1 MSNDISNNTSDD
13 ISDTSDTSDDT
24 TDNMSDDKS
33 VDTSDNKLENMSDNN
48 YHHNDG
54 DCESDCE
61 SDCDRDDDNDDND
74 DDEEIRIPD
83 KIYKDKLIDESNDG
97 SNIDTSDNEMKL
109 ALDVS
114 RKQYLT
120 DNNIYDD
127 ISIEDLLMRTIEIS
141 IDEYSDKLEEIAK
154 EESLKLEDERIK
166 NVEISKRKKSLEEF
180 SKRIKSLSFSINEI
194 ELKNFIE
201 NVLNDYFN
209 LSIEFVNLDKDM
221 YEKIYKIVDSY
232 YLIPIQ
238 KNYKK
243 TAISQDEDS
252 IIRDIFRNSD

>member
-1 MSNDISNNTSDD
+1 MESGDINKHKD
-13 ISDTSDTSDDT
+13 
-24 TDNMSDDKS
+24 DNMSKNNDS
-33 VDTSDNKLENMSDNN
+33 ENDS
-48 YHHNDG
+48 
-54 DCESDCE
+54 
-61 SDCDRDDDNDDND
+61 DNDDND
-74 DDEEIRIPD
+74 TDNDDNDTDNDPDNEIRIPD
-83 KIYKDKLIDESNDG
+83 KIYKDKLIDESING
-97 SNIDTSDNEMKL
+97 YDTSDNEMKL

-127 ISIEDLLMRTIEIS
+127 ISIEDLLLKTIEIS

-154 EESLKLEDERIK
+154 EESLKIENDRIK

-201 NVLNDYFN
+201 NILNDYFN
-209 LSIEFVNLDKDM
+209 LSIEYVNIDKDM

-252 IIRDIFRNSD
+252 IIRDIFRNID

>member
-1 MSNDISNNTSDD
+1 
-13 ISDTSDTSDDT
+13 
-24 TDNMSDDKS
+24 
-33 VDTSDNKLENMSDNN
+33 
-48 YHHNDG
+48 
-54 DCESDCE
+54 
-61 SDCDRDDDNDDND
+61 
-74 DDEEIRIPD
+74 
-83 KIYKDKLIDESNDG
+83 
-97 SNIDTSDNEMKL
+97 MK
-109 ALDVS
+109 
-114 RKQYLT
+114 
-120 DNNIYDD
+120 
-127 ISIEDLLMRTIEIS
+127 TIEIS

-154 EESLKLEDERIK
+154 EESLKLENERIK

-232 YLIPIQ
+232 YLIPVQ